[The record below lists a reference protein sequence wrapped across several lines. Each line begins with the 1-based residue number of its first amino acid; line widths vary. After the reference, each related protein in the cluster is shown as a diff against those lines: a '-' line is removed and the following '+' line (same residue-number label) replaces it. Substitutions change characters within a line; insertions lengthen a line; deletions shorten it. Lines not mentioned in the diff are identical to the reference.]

1 MKNKFMVIRNSP
13 GEITQSYSESSY
25 SEACMSIPPADIDD
39 GEYTIICPE
48 GFVPPKVEVEPIKL
62 NDLPF

>member
-1 MKNKFMVIRNSP
+1 
-13 GEITQSYSESSY
+13 
-25 SEACMSIPPADIDD
+25 MSIPPADIDD

>member
-1 MKNKFMVIRNSP
+1 MKNEFMVIRNSP
-13 GEITQSYSESSY
+13 DGIQSYSESSY

-39 GEYTIICPE
+39 SEYTIICSE